1 MSVGREMV
9 DVYNLEAENKK
20 ITTTMLRS
28 TFLPVSQVVEQ
39 EINGGKG
46 FLNFEYRSILTI
58 LLLIFVPYAASIADN
73 TTNKKYQI

>member
-46 FLNFEYRSILTI
+46 FINFEYCSILI
-58 LLLIFVPYAASIADN
+58 ISLSIFAPYASSIAVCR
-73 TTNKKYQI
+73 